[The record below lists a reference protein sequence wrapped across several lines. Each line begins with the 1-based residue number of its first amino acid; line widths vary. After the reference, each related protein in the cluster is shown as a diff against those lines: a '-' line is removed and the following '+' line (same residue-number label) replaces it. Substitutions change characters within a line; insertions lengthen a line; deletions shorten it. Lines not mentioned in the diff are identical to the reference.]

1 MRIKQP
7 LDDLFSNPNNVRI
20 LRRLVL
26 YPSPVIT
33 GRGLAREMGMSHAT
47 CIRALNNLVD
57 IGIVTRRTVGRSS
70 TYDILSDSVI
80 YKAILGPAFKFE
92 AGLLDSLVVTL
103 LKGIKGKVLAI
114 YLFGSVARGEDTPY
128 SDVDILL
135 VLRDPWEKTQVEKAL
150 NRNREAAY
158 RLFRVGVNAIT
169 YNKSEFD
176 RMKEKDHPLMAEII
190 REGVLLSGKGIL

>member
-7 LDDLFSNPNNVRI
+7 LNDLFSNPNNVRI

-70 TYDILSDSVI
+70 TYDIPRDSVI
-80 YKAILGPAFKFE
+80 YKAILEPAFKFE

-135 VLRDPWEKTQVEKAL
+135 VLRDPWEKAQVEKAL

-169 YNKSEFD
+169 YDKSEFD
-176 RMKEKDHPLMAEII
+176 RMKEKNHPLMAEII